1 MKGNKMKTMNEEQIN
16 MRIEKVQK
24 TICGSDMEALEK
36 KNKELLDLF
45 QQLSFIKKQKSINA
59 NVKKSKNYNHLAG
72 NLMMKLL
79 ASDVKLQLLFNVVNI
94 DGVRKVNLNSIRD
107 ELKNLYPVNKD
118 SVRDLNV
125 LLKKYKVQIED
136 KPLTV
141 NPYTLRPIKSND
153 IYMPK
158 GYRQH
163 SKPITIYNVKHLP
176 TVI

>member
-1 MKGNKMKTMNEEQIN
+1 MNEEQIN
-16 MRIEKVQK
+16 MRIEEVQK

-79 ASDVKLQLLFNVVNI
+79 KQDDKLKLFFNI
-94 DGVRKVNLNSIRD
+94 LEPKPKQININLIR
-107 ELKNLYPVNKD
+107 EYLQELYPVNKD
-118 SVRDLNV
+118 SIKDLNS

-136 KPLTV
+136 KPLKI
-141 NPYTLRPIKSND
+141 NPITLRTIKSND
-153 IYMPK
+153 IYLPSE
-158 GYRQH
+158 YRTN
-163 SKPITIYNVKHLP
+163 SKPITIYSKAHLP
-176 TVI
+176 MVI

>member
-1 MKGNKMKTMNEEQIN
+1 MKMNTE
-16 MRIEKVQK
+16 V
-24 TICGSDMEALEK
+24 K
-36 KNKELLDLF
+36 KN
-45 QQLSFIKKQKSINA
+45 SS
-59 NVKKSKNYNHLAG
+59 HLAG

-136 KPLTV
+136 KPLKV
-141 NPYTLRPIKSND
+141 NPQTALPIQTRD
-153 IYMPK
+153 IYRPR
-158 GYRQH
+158 GYARH
-163 SKPITIYNVKHLP
+163 GKPITIYSRKHLP
-176 TVI
+176 MIYNYNNNNYLPMLVQP

>member
-1 MKGNKMKTMNEEQIN
+1 MKMNTE
-16 MRIEKVQK
+16 V
-24 TICGSDMEALEK
+24 K
-36 KNKELLDLF
+36 KNY
-45 QQLSFIKKQKSINA
+45 S
-59 NVKKSKNYNHLAG
+59 HLAG

-136 KPLTV
+136 KPLKV
-141 NPYTLRPIKSND
+141 NPQTALPIQTRD
-153 IYMPK
+153 IYRPR
-158 GYRQH
+158 GYARDG
-163 SKPITIYNVKHLP
+163 KPITIYSRKHLP
-176 TVI
+176 MIYNYNNNNYRPMLVQP